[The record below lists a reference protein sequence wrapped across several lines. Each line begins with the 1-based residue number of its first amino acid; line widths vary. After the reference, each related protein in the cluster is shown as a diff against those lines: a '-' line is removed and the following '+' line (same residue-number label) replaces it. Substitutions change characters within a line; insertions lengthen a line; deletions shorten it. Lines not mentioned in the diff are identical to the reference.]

1 MHPYVLLAIAI
12 VAEVIAT
19 ISLKSTEGFSRLW
32 PSVLVIVGYVISFAS
47 LGFALKAGL
56 PLSMG
61 YAIWSGVG
69 TAVVAVAGVLFY
81 KEKLGLVGFLGVA
94 FIILGVIML
103 HLSPGSHDLGEA
115 SPPPEAAAG
124 R

>member
-1 MHPYVLLAIAI
+1 MHPYAFLAIAI
-12 VAEVIAT
+12 AAEVVAT
-19 ISLKSTEGFSRLW
+19 ISLKSTEGFSRFW
-32 PSVLVIVGYVISFAS
+32 PSVLVVVGYVIAFGC

-61 YAIWSGVG
+61 YAIWSGAG
-69 TAVVAVAGVLFY
+69 TAIVAVAGVLFY

-103 HLSPGSHDLGEA
+103 HLSPGGHDLAEA
-115 SPPPEAAAG
+115 PPQPEAATG
-124 R
+124 Q